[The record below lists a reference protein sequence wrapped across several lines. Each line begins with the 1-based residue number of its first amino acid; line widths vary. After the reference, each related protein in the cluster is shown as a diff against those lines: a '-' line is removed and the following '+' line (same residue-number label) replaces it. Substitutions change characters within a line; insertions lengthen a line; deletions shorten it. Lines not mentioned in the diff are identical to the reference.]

1 MNKVLK
7 IGIIAGI
14 LVFLTVFL
22 ILNNTQATEKV
33 VFAAKDI
40 PAGTVITADMLTTKS
55 IPVTAVPP
63 GAVKDINEVVGKM
76 LEIGRTKDDFI
87 LKNIVLDKGIKIESG
102 NVLMSINIPSED
114 APLVSSGTKITLV
127 LLKGIGSEEVQYVP
141 DLNIVFLKQ
150 FTSPVNGSTETV
162 AYLETTPE
170 RAVVIAPYIK
180 SGSYKIIRQ

>member
-1 MNKVLK
+1 MSKVLK
-7 IGIIAGI
+7 IGIIAGV

-22 ILNNTQATEKV
+22 ILSNVQATEEV
-33 VFAAKDI
+33 VFAAKEI
-40 PAGTVITADMLTTKS
+40 PAGTVVTADMLTTKS

-63 GAVKDINEVVGKM
+63 EAVKNINEVVGKR
-76 LEIGRTKDDFI
+76 LEITRTKDDFI
-87 LKNIVLDKGIKIESG
+87 PRNIVLDKSIKLEPG
-102 NVLMSINIPSED
+102 NVLVSINVPSED
-114 APLVSSGTKITLV
+114 APLVSAGTKITLV
-127 LLKGIGSEEVQYVP
+127 LLKGTGSEEVQYVP

-150 FTSPVNGSTETV
+150 FTSPVTGSIETV